1 MFKRI
6 EKRRRKREEEEELG
20 LDEDTKDLLGL
31 HDTDSAESDT
41 GSESDM
47 DPQANDDVEG
57 EEVVEGE
64 DESEL
69 GDGDEESPISVEE
82 ALKDPVYLISLE
94 PTLHGCILCKSKVI
108 KNAQMATAHRDSAVS
123 VMSSLE
129 NQTQAYFFSRPT
141 NGGTNDS
148 CLSR

>member
-129 NQTQAYFFSRPT
+129 NQSQA
-141 NGGTNDS
+141 
-148 CLSR
+148 